1 MQVRKYMASVLLVCF
16 NYVLAAPPD
25 DVVKSCYNW
34 GPASHNIKMT
44 KLYGAFSDKPDFGC
58 EDQLDIFVDG
68 KKYGY
73 GFVTCNDQSYLII
86 GSEKFLA
93 AQAVNNSVDGRVK
106 PGDGFSNAGTVFFDI
121 TKERQSYICVLTPAF
136 ETGKGAAYATF
147 YLIKRAS
154 SSVKPEVNFYFLDE
168 IR

>member
-1 MQVRKYMASVLLVCF
+1 MQVRKYMVSVLLVCF

-34 GPASHNIKMT
+34 GPTSRNIKMT
-44 KLYGAFSDKPDFGC
+44 KLHGAFSDKLDSSC
-58 EDQLDIFVDG
+58 EDRLDIFVEG
-68 KKYGY
+68 EKYGY
-73 GFVTCNDQSYLII
+73 GFVTCNDQSYLIV
-86 GSEKFLA
+86 GGEKFLA
-93 AQAVNNSVDGRVK
+93 AQAINHSIDSGVK

-121 TKERQSYICVLTPAF
+121 AKPGQSYICVLTPAF

-154 SSVKPEVNFYFLDE
+154 LSAKPEVDFYFLDE
-168 IR
+168 IK